1 MIRPLKRKKFTMSAQ
16 AMNDRL
22 VDHAVEV
29 QEITGD
35 DNLLKIVNNVE
46 TRLIQEIIQEKWK
59 EHDEVKIR
67 LKDFTIP
74 AAGVLSILSAI
85 AIMLNFNIETFVL
98 GFVPAPLMTVG
109 IIGVV
114 VGGMESMFSPSEQR
128 MFVKKEINAKR
139 IELAEKMLNIEILKK
154 ENVKITEDWDEVMAL
169 DKNGDYVKI
178 LIRIV
183 NDKETG
189 LETIESKMLKN
200 Q

>member
-1 MIRPLKRKKFTMSAQ
+1 
-16 AMNDRL
+16 MNDRL